1 VLLSAADLRFGYDAE
16 RGDRRRERVIDDVS
30 LAVEAGEV
38 VGLLGPNG
46 CGKTTLLRLLS
57 GSLAPRA
64 GEVRLHGAPMAG
76 LSRRALAR
84 TIAVVQ
90 QETSLAFDYTA
101 LELVLMGRYPHLGA
115 FEVEGPADLAAAVRA
130 LQATGTADL
139 ADRPFRTLSGG
150 EKQRVVIAS
159 ALAQLDAGADAGGV
173 VTTDVH
179 ASSQAADRLLIL
191 DEPTASLDLKYQ
203 FEIAAI
209 VRRLHESAHATIL
222 LSTHDLRF
230 AASICTR
237 VILLSEGRLL
247 ATGRPADVLTPD
259 LVGRLFDVPADLAAP
274 ILRAA
279 TAP

>member
-1 VLLSAADLRFGYDAE
+1 
-16 RGDRRRERVIDDVS
+16 
-30 LAVEAGEV
+30 
-38 VGLLGPNG
+38 
-46 CGKTTLLRLLS
+46 
-57 GSLAPRA
+57 
-64 GEVRLHGAPMAG
+64 
-76 LSRRALAR
+76 
-84 TIAVVQ
+84 
-90 QETSLAFDYTA
+90 
-101 LELVLMGRYPHLGA
+101 
-115 FEVEGPADLAAAVRA
+115 
-130 LQATGTADL
+130 
-139 ADRPFRTLSGG
+139 
-150 EKQRVVIAS
+150 VVIAS